1 MLRVLMALAAAWSCI
16 AVAEGATVVPT
27 VYEAGHFYA
36 TPTTRDGKSLRILFD
51 TGAGGSNYFITRDA
65 AARLKLKA
73 SSCTAAPRN
82 ADSQDTFVAR
92 PDYVAGAALPKA
104 TNHCGDVLAIAKPPG
119 FDNADGIAGGRYL
132 EGRTWTFDYPAH
144 QLRVEDDHWRPSL
157 AAHPMDLGM
166 QRNAAGGLV
175 SAYPR
180 VTIDVGGE
188 SIDVL
193 LDTGATAQ
201 PTQTGQA
208 AMKTPTVNGLGVASY
223 ITSSIM
229 SRWHAAHPE
238 WPVVDAADDALGKG
252 KATRAIQVPGV
263 VIAGWLVGPVWF
275 TERADSNFESFM
287 SEYMD
292 RTVHGAVGANVLDA
306 FVMTLDYRK
315 TKAWLACPA
324 DCRARPV
331 K

>member
-1 MLRVLMALAAAWSCI
+1 MGLHLRGRGSH
-16 AVAEGATVVPT
+16 GRTT

-36 TPTTRDGKSLRILFD
+36 TPTTRDGKSVRILFD

-73 SSCTAAPRN
+73 SSCTAAPHS
-82 ADSQDTFVAR
+82 ADSQITFVAR
-92 PDYVAGAALPKA
+92 PDYVTGAALPRA
-104 TNHCGDVLAIAKPPG
+104 TDHCGDVLVIAKPPG

-132 EGRTWTFDYPAH
+132 EGRIWTFDYPAH
-144 QLRVEDDHWRPSL
+144 ELRVEDDHWRPSL
-157 AAHPMDLGM
+157 TTHSTKLGM
-166 QRNAAGGLV
+166 QRDAAGALV

-180 VTIDVGGE
+180 VTIDVDGAP
-188 SIDVL
+188 IDVL

-201 PTQTGQA
+201 PTQAAQA
-208 AMKTPTVNGLGVASY
+208 LMKIPTVNGLGVASY
-223 ITSSIM
+223 ITRSIM
-229 SRWHAAHPE
+229 NRWHAAHPE
-238 WPVVDAADDALGKG
+238 WPMVNAADAFDKRS
-252 KATRAIQVPGV
+252 ATRAIQVPDV
-263 VIAGWLVGPVWF
+263 VIAGWVVGPIWF
-275 TERADSNFESFM
+275 TERADANFESFM
-287 SEYMD
+287 SAYMD

-315 TKAWLACPA
+315 SKAWLACPA

>member
-1 MLRVLMALAAAWSCI
+1 MLRVLMAFAAAWGCI
-16 AVAEGATVVPT
+16 AVAEGATVIPT

-51 TGAGGSNYFITRDA
+51 TGAGGSNYWITHDA
-65 AARLKLKA
+65 ADRLKLKA
-73 SSCTAAPRN
+73 SSCTAGPGG
-82 ADSQDTFVAR
+82 ADSQVTFVAR
-92 PDYVAGAALPKA
+92 PDYVAGATLPRAK
-104 TNHCGDVLAIAKPPG
+104 NHCGDILVLERSPG

-132 EGRTWTFDYPAH
+132 EGRIWTFDYPAH

-157 AAHPMDLGM
+157 TAHPMDLGM
-166 QRNAAGGLV
+166 QRNAAGTLV

-180 VTIDVGGE
+180 VTIDVDGE

-201 PTQTGQA
+201 PTQVGKAT
-208 AMKTPTVNGLGVASY
+208 MNTPTVNGLGVASY

-229 SRWHAAHPE
+229 NRWHAAHPE
-238 WPVVDAADDALGKG
+238 WAMVDAADALGNE

-263 VIAGWLVGPVWF
+263 AIAGWLVGPVWF

-292 RTVHGAVGANVLDA
+292 RTVYGAVGANVLDA

-324 DCRARPV
+324 DCRAKAV

>member
-1 MLRVLMALAAAWSCI
+1 MLRVLMALAAAWGCI
-16 AVAEGATVVPT
+16 CVAEGATVVPT

-36 TPTTRDGKSLRILFD
+36 TPTTRDGKSVRILFD

-73 SSCTAAPRN
+73 SSCTAAPHS
-82 ADSQDTFVAR
+82 ADSQITFVAR
-92 PDYVAGAALPKA
+92 PDYVTGAALPRA
-104 TNHCGDVLAIAKPPG
+104 TDHCGDVLVIAKPPG

-132 EGRTWTFDYPAH
+132 EGRIWTFDYPAH
-144 QLRVEDDHWRPSL
+144 ELRVEDDHWRPSL
-157 AAHPMDLGM
+157 TTHSTKLGM
-166 QRNAAGGLV
+166 QRDAAGALV

-180 VTIDVGGE
+180 VTIDVDGAP
-188 SIDVL
+188 IDVL

-201 PTQTGQA
+201 PTQAAQA
-208 AMKTPTVNGLGVASY
+208 LMKIPTVNGLGVASY
-223 ITSSIM
+223 ITRSIM
-229 SRWHAAHPE
+229 NRWHAAHPE
-238 WPVVDAADDALGKG
+238 WPMVNAADAFDKRS
-252 KATRAIQVPGV
+252 ATRAIQVPDV
-263 VIAGWLVGPVWF
+263 VIAGWVVGPIWF
-275 TERADSNFESFM
+275 TERADANFESFM
-287 SEYMD
+287 SAYMD

-315 TKAWLACPA
+315 SKAWLACPA

>member
-1 MLRVLMALAAAWSCI
+1 MLRVLMALAAAWGCI
-16 AVAEGATVVPT
+16 CVAEGATVVPT

-36 TPTTRDGKSLRILFD
+36 TPTTRDGKSVRILFD

-73 SSCTAAPRN
+73 SSCTAAPHS
-82 ADSQDTFVAR
+82 ADSQITFVAR
-92 PDYVAGAALPKA
+92 PDYVTGAALPRA
-104 TNHCGDVLAIAKPPG
+104 TDHCGDVLVIAKPPG

-132 EGRTWTFDYPAH
+132 EGRIWTFDYPAH
-144 QLRVEDDHWRPSL
+144 ELRVEDDHWRPSL
-157 AAHPMDLGM
+157 TTHSTKLGI
-166 QRNAAGGLV
+166 QRDAAGALV

-180 VTIDVGGE
+180 VTIDVDGAP
-188 SIDVL
+188 IDVL

-201 PTQTGQA
+201 PTQAAQA
-208 AMKTPTVNGLGVASY
+208 LMKIPTVNGLGVASY
-223 ITSSIM
+223 ITRSIM
-229 SRWHAAHPE
+229 NRWHAAHPE
-238 WPVVDAADDALGKG
+238 WPMVNAADAFDKRS
-252 KATRAIQVPGV
+252 ATRAIQVPDV
-263 VIAGWLVGPVWF
+263 VIAGWVVGPIWF
-275 TERADSNFESFM
+275 TERADANFESFM
-287 SEYMD
+287 SAYMD

-315 TKAWLACPA
+315 SKAWLACPA